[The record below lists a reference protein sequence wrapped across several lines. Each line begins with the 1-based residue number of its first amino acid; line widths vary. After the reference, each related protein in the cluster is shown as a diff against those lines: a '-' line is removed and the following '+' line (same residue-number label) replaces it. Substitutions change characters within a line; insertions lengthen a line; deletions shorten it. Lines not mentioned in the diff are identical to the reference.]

1 MTYNKAATRHIFF
14 LKRDKT
20 TMRGIQLSRAI
31 DGFLLACEAR
41 RLSEHTITD
50 YRRTLIRFLE
60 HIGDCNVQDVT
71 SNHVSA
77 FLAGHKEFKAKTILN
92 YHIGLS
98 ALWTW
103 LIRENYTNHHV
114 LRQVEKPRPQRI
126 AVVPFTD
133 VEVRAMLASVKRNE
147 ERDKSMIFLLLDTGV
162 RSSELIGLSM
172 KNIDLAARRIK
183 VLGKGNKERLIPF
196 SSRTASAIFRYT
208 ATLQSIL
215 PETLIYPYTRNSLA
229 DLVKSIG
236 NRAGVKKAHPHR
248 FRHTFAVTYLRN
260 GGDPFSLQEIL
271 GHTTMEMVRVYL
283 HLAQVDIDSAHKRA
297 SPVEGWKL

>member
-1 MTYNKAATRHIFF
+1 MTYNKHTTRHIYF
-14 LKRDKT
+14 LKRERT
-20 TMRGIQLSRAI
+20 AMRGIQLSRAI

-41 RLSEHTITD
+41 RLSEHTIVD
-50 YRRTLIRFLE
+50 YRRTLLRFLE
-60 HIGDCNVQDVT
+60 HVGDCNVQTVT
-71 SNHVSA
+71 SNQISA
-77 FLAGHKEFKAKTILN
+77 FLAAHKQFKAKTILN

-103 LIRENYTNHHV
+103 LIRENYTEHHIM
-114 LRQVEKPRPQRI
+114 RQVEKPRPQKI

-133 VEVRAMLASVKRNE
+133 VEVRAMLASVRRNE
-147 ERDKSMIFLLLDTGV
+147 ERDRSMILLLLDTGV
-162 RSSELIGLSM
+162 RSSELIGLAM
-172 KNIDLAARRIK
+172 KDIDLVARRVK

-208 ATLQSIL
+208 ATLSEVL
-215 PETLIYPYTRNSLA
+215 PETFLYPYTRNSLA
-229 DLVKSIG
+229 DLVKNIG
-236 NRAGVKKAHPHR
+236 IRAGVKKAHPHR

-260 GGDPFSLQEIL
+260 GGDPFTLQEIL

-283 HLAQVDIDSAHKRA
+283 HLAQVDIESAHRRA